1 MDRENRNRKSWYSVL
16 GSFLARR
23 WAGLLLFLVCAG
35 IFALVF
41 SLYDLELEAV
51 LYAGGLCLL
60 LLLAVL
66 AADFCRSL
74 ARRRRYEEIFRN
86 LPLLPEELPATRTE
100 EEADLQ
106 EILKELGR
114 RMEAALTEWENWRQ
128 ESMDYYTTW
137 VHQIK
142 TPISVMRMTLE
153 GEDTE
158 EHRELSAEL
167 FRIEQYVEMV
177 LSYLRLDSDSSDY
190 AFQEYDLVTGGV
202 QYSYLVFSAMK
213 EGDSFRVSR
222 EGTFL
227 DADKIVNLYVITLDE
242 YNGAASTNASLS
254 DGEIILYDS
263 QGDYDASS
271 LKLFDREYQVKAVL
285 EDFPGKS
292 LMAANIAS
300 SYFLVVPDQQEMD
313 EIYAKQKEALTDI
326 ASEPDSFYAFDTDAD
341 QEEQRA
347 FAEALLNLLQ
357 NGDLKS
363 IPDSRVDADAVY
375 LKLYGG
381 FFFLGLFLG
390 VLFLIAAVLIIY
402 YKQISEGFEDRE
414 RFAIMRKVGLS
425 RREVRSAIRS
435 QVLTVF
441 FLPLLTAGI
450 HVAAA
455 FPLMSRLLELLY
467 LSNTRLYMACTAVS
481 FLVFAVFYVIVYL
494 LTARTYYRIV
504 SR

>member
-1 MDRENRNRKSWYSVL
+1 MDRENRNRKSWYSAL

-23 WAGLLLFLVCAG
+23 WAGLLLFLAFAG

-86 LPLLPEELPATRTE
+86 LPLLPEDLPAARTV

-190 AFQEYDLVTGGV
+190 VFQEYDLDSIIRQAVHKYAPLFV
-202 QYSYLVFSAMK
+202 RKKLRLSYEPVNVKVLTDEKWLLFILEQILSNSIK
-213 EGDSFRVSR
+213 YTQEGSVS
-222 EGTFL
+222 
-227 DADKIVNLYVITLDE
+227 ITLTPDKVLNISDTGIGIAPE
-242 YNGAASTNASLS
+242 DLPRIFERGFTGYNGRSDKKST
-254 DGEIILYDS
+254 G
-263 QGDYDASS
+263 
-271 LKLFDREYQVKAVL
+271 
-285 EDFPGKS
+285 
-292 LMAANIAS
+292 
-300 SYFLVVPDQQEMD
+300 
-313 EIYAKQKEALTDI
+313 
-326 ASEPDSFYAFDTDAD
+326 
-341 QEEQRA
+341 
-347 FAEALLNLLQ
+347 
-357 NGDLKS
+357 
-363 IPDSRVDADAVY
+363 
-375 LKLYGG
+375 
-381 FFFLGLFLG
+381 LGLYLCKK
-390 VLFLIAAVLIIY
+390 AAGRLSH
-402 YKQISEGFEDRE
+402 KISVQSKPG
-414 RFAIMRKVGLS
+414 AG
-425 RREVRSAIRS
+425 
-435 QVLTVF
+435 TV
-441 FLPLLTAGI
+441 
-450 HVAAA
+450 
-455 FPLMSRLLELLY
+455 
-467 LSNTRLYMACTAVS
+467 VS
-481 FLVFAVFYVIVYL
+481 IDLDTKML
-494 LTARTYYRIV
+494 RTE
-504 SR
+504 

>member
-66 AADFCRSL
+66 AADFCRSF

-86 LPLLPEELPATRTE
+86 LPLLPEDLPAARTV

-190 AFQEYDLVTGGV
+190 VFQEYDLDSIIRQAVHKYAPLFV
-202 QYSYLVFSAMK
+202 RKKLRLSYEPVNVKVLTDEKWLLFILEQILSNSIK
-213 EGDSFRVSR
+213 YTQEGSVS
-222 EGTFL
+222 
-227 DADKIVNLYVITLDE
+227 ITLTPDKVLNISDTGIGIAPE
-242 YNGAASTNASLS
+242 DLPRIFERGFTGYNGRSDKKST
-254 DGEIILYDS
+254 G
-263 QGDYDASS
+263 
-271 LKLFDREYQVKAVL
+271 
-285 EDFPGKS
+285 
-292 LMAANIAS
+292 
-300 SYFLVVPDQQEMD
+300 
-313 EIYAKQKEALTDI
+313 
-326 ASEPDSFYAFDTDAD
+326 
-341 QEEQRA
+341 
-347 FAEALLNLLQ
+347 
-357 NGDLKS
+357 
-363 IPDSRVDADAVY
+363 
-375 LKLYGG
+375 
-381 FFFLGLFLG
+381 LGLYLCKK
-390 VLFLIAAVLIIY
+390 AAGRLSH
-402 YKQISEGFEDRE
+402 KISVQSKPG
-414 RFAIMRKVGLS
+414 AG
-425 RREVRSAIRS
+425 
-435 QVLTVF
+435 TV
-441 FLPLLTAGI
+441 
-450 HVAAA
+450 
-455 FPLMSRLLELLY
+455 
-467 LSNTRLYMACTAVS
+467 VS
-481 FLVFAVFYVIVYL
+481 IDLDTKML
-494 LTARTYYRIV
+494 RTE
-504 SR
+504 

>member
-23 WAGLLLFLVCAG
+23 WAGLLLFLACAG

-86 LPLLPEELPATRTE
+86 LPLLPEELPAARTV

-106 EILKELGR
+106 EILKELGL

-190 AFQEYDLVTGGV
+190 VFQEYDLDSIIRQAVHKYAPLFV
-202 QYSYLVFSAMK
+202 RKKLRLSYEPVNVKVLTDEKWLLFILEQILSISIK
-213 EGDSFRVSR
+213 YTQEGSVS
-222 EGTFL
+222 
-227 DADKIVNLYVITLDE
+227 ITLTPDKVLNISDTGIGIAPE
-242 YNGAASTNASLS
+242 DLPRIFEKGFTGYNGRSDKKST
-254 DGEIILYDS
+254 G
-263 QGDYDASS
+263 
-271 LKLFDREYQVKAVL
+271 
-285 EDFPGKS
+285 
-292 LMAANIAS
+292 
-300 SYFLVVPDQQEMD
+300 
-313 EIYAKQKEALTDI
+313 
-326 ASEPDSFYAFDTDAD
+326 
-341 QEEQRA
+341 
-347 FAEALLNLLQ
+347 
-357 NGDLKS
+357 
-363 IPDSRVDADAVY
+363 
-375 LKLYGG
+375 
-381 FFFLGLFLG
+381 LGLYLCKK
-390 VLFLIAAVLIIY
+390 AAGRLSH
-402 YKQISEGFEDRE
+402 KISVQSKPG
-414 RFAIMRKVGLS
+414 AG
-425 RREVRSAIRS
+425 
-435 QVLTVF
+435 TV
-441 FLPLLTAGI
+441 
-450 HVAAA
+450 
-455 FPLMSRLLELLY
+455 
-467 LSNTRLYMACTAVS
+467 VS
-481 FLVFAVFYVIVYL
+481 IDLDTKML
-494 LTARTYYRIV
+494 RTE
-504 SR
+504 

>member
-23 WAGLLLFLVCAG
+23 WAGLLLFLACAG

-86 LPLLPEELPATRTE
+86 LPLLPEELPAARTV

-190 AFQEYDLVTGGV
+190 VFQEYDLDSIIRQAVHKYAPLFV
-202 QYSYLVFSAMK
+202 RKKLRLSYEPVNVKVLTDEKWLLFILEQILSISIK
-213 EGDSFRVSR
+213 YTQEGSVS
-222 EGTFL
+222 
-227 DADKIVNLYVITLDE
+227 ITLAPDKVLNISDTGIGIAPE
-242 YNGAASTNASLS
+242 DLPRIFEKGFTGYNGRSDKKST
-254 DGEIILYDS
+254 G
-263 QGDYDASS
+263 
-271 LKLFDREYQVKAVL
+271 
-285 EDFPGKS
+285 
-292 LMAANIAS
+292 
-300 SYFLVVPDQQEMD
+300 
-313 EIYAKQKEALTDI
+313 
-326 ASEPDSFYAFDTDAD
+326 
-341 QEEQRA
+341 
-347 FAEALLNLLQ
+347 
-357 NGDLKS
+357 
-363 IPDSRVDADAVY
+363 
-375 LKLYGG
+375 
-381 FFFLGLFLG
+381 LGLYLCKK
-390 VLFLIAAVLIIY
+390 AAGRLSH
-402 YKQISEGFEDRE
+402 KISVQSKPG
-414 RFAIMRKVGLS
+414 AG
-425 RREVRSAIRS
+425 
-435 QVLTVF
+435 TV
-441 FLPLLTAGI
+441 
-450 HVAAA
+450 
-455 FPLMSRLLELLY
+455 
-467 LSNTRLYMACTAVS
+467 VS
-481 FLVFAVFYVIVYL
+481 IDLDTKML
-494 LTARTYYRIV
+494 RTE
-504 SR
+504 

>member
-1 MDRENRNRKSWYSVL
+1 MDRENRDRKSWYSAL

-86 LPLLPEELPATRTE
+86 LPLLPEELPAARTV

-190 AFQEYDLVTGGV
+190 VFQEYDLDSIIRQAVHKYAPLFV
-202 QYSYLVFSAMK
+202 RKKLRLSYEPVNVKVLTDEKWLLFILEQILSNSIK
-213 EGDSFRVSR
+213 YTQEGSVS
-222 EGTFL
+222 
-227 DADKIVNLYVITLDE
+227 ITLTPDKVLNISDTGIGIAPE
-242 YNGAASTNASLS
+242 DLPRIFEKGFTGYNGRSDKKST
-254 DGEIILYDS
+254 G
-263 QGDYDASS
+263 
-271 LKLFDREYQVKAVL
+271 
-285 EDFPGKS
+285 
-292 LMAANIAS
+292 
-300 SYFLVVPDQQEMD
+300 
-313 EIYAKQKEALTDI
+313 
-326 ASEPDSFYAFDTDAD
+326 
-341 QEEQRA
+341 
-347 FAEALLNLLQ
+347 
-357 NGDLKS
+357 
-363 IPDSRVDADAVY
+363 
-375 LKLYGG
+375 
-381 FFFLGLFLG
+381 LGLYLCKK
-390 VLFLIAAVLIIY
+390 AAGRLSH
-402 YKQISEGFEDRE
+402 KISVQSKPG
-414 RFAIMRKVGLS
+414 AG
-425 RREVRSAIRS
+425 
-435 QVLTVF
+435 TV
-441 FLPLLTAGI
+441 
-450 HVAAA
+450 
-455 FPLMSRLLELLY
+455 
-467 LSNTRLYMACTAVS
+467 VS
-481 FLVFAVFYVIVYL
+481 IDLDTKML
-494 LTARTYYRIV
+494 RTE
-504 SR
+504 

>member
-23 WAGLLLFLVCAG
+23 WAGLLLFLACAG

-86 LPLLPEELPATRTE
+86 LPLLPEELPATRTV

-190 AFQEYDLVTGGV
+190 VFQEYDLDGSFRQAVHKYAPLFVGMRLRLFYEPVNVKVLTDEKWLLFILEQILSNSIKYTQEGSVSITLTPDKVLNISDTGIGIAPEDLPRIFEKGFTGYNGRSDKKSTGLGLYLCKKAAGRLSHKISV
-202 QYSYLVFSAMK
+202 QSKPGAGTVFSI
-213 EGDSFRVSR
+213 D
-222 EGTFL
+222 L
-227 DADKIVNLYVITLDE
+227 DTKML
-242 YNGAASTNASLS
+242 
-254 DGEIILYDS
+254 
-263 QGDYDASS
+263 
-271 LKLFDREYQVKAVL
+271 
-285 EDFPGKS
+285 
-292 LMAANIAS
+292 
-300 SYFLVVPDQQEMD
+300 
-313 EIYAKQKEALTDI
+313 
-326 ASEPDSFYAFDTDAD
+326 
-341 QEEQRA
+341 
-347 FAEALLNLLQ
+347 
-357 NGDLKS
+357 
-363 IPDSRVDADAVY
+363 
-375 LKLYGG
+375 
-381 FFFLGLFLG
+381 
-390 VLFLIAAVLIIY
+390 
-402 YKQISEGFEDRE
+402 
-414 RFAIMRKVGLS
+414 
-425 RREVRSAIRS
+425 
-435 QVLTVF
+435 
-441 FLPLLTAGI
+441 
-450 HVAAA
+450 
-455 FPLMSRLLELLY
+455 
-467 LSNTRLYMACTAVS
+467 
-481 FLVFAVFYVIVYL
+481 
-494 LTARTYYRIV
+494 RTE
-504 SR
+504 

>member
-23 WAGLLLFLVCAG
+23 WAGLLLFLACAG

-86 LPLLPEELPATRTE
+86 LPLLPEDLPAARTV

-190 AFQEYDLVTGGV
+190 VFQEYDLDSIIRQAVHKYAPLFV
-202 QYSYLVFSAMK
+202 RKKLRLSYEPVNVKVLTDEKWLLFILEQILSNSIK
-213 EGDSFRVSR
+213 YTQEGSVSI
-222 EGTFL
+222 TL
-227 DADKIVNLYVITLDE
+227 TPDKILNISDTGIGIAPEDLPRIFERGFTG
-242 YNGAASTNASLS
+242 YNGRSDKKST
-254 DGEIILYDS
+254 G
-263 QGDYDASS
+263 
-271 LKLFDREYQVKAVL
+271 
-285 EDFPGKS
+285 
-292 LMAANIAS
+292 
-300 SYFLVVPDQQEMD
+300 
-313 EIYAKQKEALTDI
+313 
-326 ASEPDSFYAFDTDAD
+326 
-341 QEEQRA
+341 
-347 FAEALLNLLQ
+347 
-357 NGDLKS
+357 
-363 IPDSRVDADAVY
+363 
-375 LKLYGG
+375 
-381 FFFLGLFLG
+381 LGLYLCKKAAG
-390 VLFLIAAVLIIY
+390 RLSHKISVQSKPGAGTVVSIVLDTKML
-402 YKQISEGFEDRE
+402 
-414 RFAIMRKVGLS
+414 
-425 RREVRSAIRS
+425 
-435 QVLTVF
+435 
-441 FLPLLTAGI
+441 
-450 HVAAA
+450 
-455 FPLMSRLLELLY
+455 
-467 LSNTRLYMACTAVS
+467 
-481 FLVFAVFYVIVYL
+481 
-494 LTARTYYRIV
+494 RTE
-504 SR
+504 

>member
-1 MDRENRNRKSWYSVL
+1 MDRENRNRKSWYSAL

-86 LPLLPEELPATRTE
+86 LPLLPEELPAARTV

-190 AFQEYDLVTGGV
+190 VFQEYDLDSIIRQAVHKYAPLFV
-202 QYSYLVFSAMK
+202 RKKLRLSYEPVNVKVLTDEKWLLFILEQILSNSIK
-213 EGDSFRVSR
+213 YTQEGSVS
-222 EGTFL
+222 
-227 DADKIVNLYVITLDE
+227 ITLTPDKVLNISDTGIGIAPE
-242 YNGAASTNASLS
+242 DLPRIFEKGFTGYNGRSDKKST
-254 DGEIILYDS
+254 G
-263 QGDYDASS
+263 
-271 LKLFDREYQVKAVL
+271 
-285 EDFPGKS
+285 
-292 LMAANIAS
+292 
-300 SYFLVVPDQQEMD
+300 
-313 EIYAKQKEALTDI
+313 
-326 ASEPDSFYAFDTDAD
+326 
-341 QEEQRA
+341 
-347 FAEALLNLLQ
+347 
-357 NGDLKS
+357 
-363 IPDSRVDADAVY
+363 
-375 LKLYGG
+375 
-381 FFFLGLFLG
+381 LGLYLCKK
-390 VLFLIAAVLIIY
+390 AAGRLSH
-402 YKQISEGFEDRE
+402 KISVQSKPG
-414 RFAIMRKVGLS
+414 AG
-425 RREVRSAIRS
+425 
-435 QVLTVF
+435 TV
-441 FLPLLTAGI
+441 
-450 HVAAA
+450 
-455 FPLMSRLLELLY
+455 
-467 LSNTRLYMACTAVS
+467 VS
-481 FLVFAVFYVIVYL
+481 IDLDTKML
-494 LTARTYYRIV
+494 RTE
-504 SR
+504 

>member
-1 MDRENRNRKSWYSVL
+1 MDRENRNRKSWYSAL

-86 LPLLPEELPATRTE
+86 LPLLPEDLPAARTV

-190 AFQEYDLVTGGV
+190 VFQEYDLDSIIRQAVHKYAPLFV
-202 QYSYLVFSAMK
+202 RKKLRLSYEPVNVKVLTDEKWLLFILEQILSNSIK
-213 EGDSFRVSR
+213 YTQEGSVS
-222 EGTFL
+222 
-227 DADKIVNLYVITLDE
+227 ITLAPDKVLNISDTGIGIAPE
-242 YNGAASTNASLS
+242 DLPRIFEKGFTGYNGRSDKKST
-254 DGEIILYDS
+254 G
-263 QGDYDASS
+263 
-271 LKLFDREYQVKAVL
+271 
-285 EDFPGKS
+285 
-292 LMAANIAS
+292 
-300 SYFLVVPDQQEMD
+300 
-313 EIYAKQKEALTDI
+313 
-326 ASEPDSFYAFDTDAD
+326 
-341 QEEQRA
+341 
-347 FAEALLNLLQ
+347 
-357 NGDLKS
+357 
-363 IPDSRVDADAVY
+363 
-375 LKLYGG
+375 
-381 FFFLGLFLG
+381 LGLYLCKK
-390 VLFLIAAVLIIY
+390 AAGRLSH
-402 YKQISEGFEDRE
+402 KISVQSKPG
-414 RFAIMRKVGLS
+414 AG
-425 RREVRSAIRS
+425 
-435 QVLTVF
+435 TV
-441 FLPLLTAGI
+441 
-450 HVAAA
+450 
-455 FPLMSRLLELLY
+455 
-467 LSNTRLYMACTAVS
+467 VS
-481 FLVFAVFYVIVYL
+481 IDLDTKML
-494 LTARTYYRIV
+494 RTE
-504 SR
+504 

>member
-1 MDRENRNRKSWYSVL
+1 MDRENRNRKSWYSAL

-23 WAGLLLFLVCAG
+23 WAGLLLFLAFAG

-86 LPLLPEELPATRTE
+86 LPLLPEELPAARTV

-190 AFQEYDLVTGGV
+190 VFQEYDLDSIIRQAVHKYAPLFV
-202 QYSYLVFSAMK
+202 RKKLRLSYEPVNVKVLTDEKWLLFILEQILSNSIK
-213 EGDSFRVSR
+213 YTQEGSVS
-222 EGTFL
+222 
-227 DADKIVNLYVITLDE
+227 ITLTPDKVLNISDTGIGIAPE
-242 YNGAASTNASLS
+242 DLPRIFERGFTGYNGRSDKKST
-254 DGEIILYDS
+254 G
-263 QGDYDASS
+263 
-271 LKLFDREYQVKAVL
+271 
-285 EDFPGKS
+285 
-292 LMAANIAS
+292 
-300 SYFLVVPDQQEMD
+300 
-313 EIYAKQKEALTDI
+313 
-326 ASEPDSFYAFDTDAD
+326 
-341 QEEQRA
+341 
-347 FAEALLNLLQ
+347 
-357 NGDLKS
+357 
-363 IPDSRVDADAVY
+363 
-375 LKLYGG
+375 
-381 FFFLGLFLG
+381 LGLYLCKK
-390 VLFLIAAVLIIY
+390 AAGRLSH
-402 YKQISEGFEDRE
+402 KISVQSKPG
-414 RFAIMRKVGLS
+414 AG
-425 RREVRSAIRS
+425 
-435 QVLTVF
+435 TV
-441 FLPLLTAGI
+441 
-450 HVAAA
+450 
-455 FPLMSRLLELLY
+455 
-467 LSNTRLYMACTAVS
+467 VS
-481 FLVFAVFYVIVYL
+481 IDLDTKML
-494 LTARTYYRIV
+494 RTE
-504 SR
+504 

>member
-1 MDRENRNRKSWYSVL
+1 MDRENRNRKSWYSAL

-23 WAGLLLFLVCAG
+23 WAGLLLFLACAG

-86 LPLLPEELPATRTE
+86 LPLLPEELPAARTV

-190 AFQEYDLVTGGV
+190 VFQEYDLDSIIRQAVHKYAPLFV
-202 QYSYLVFSAMK
+202 RKKLRLSYEPVNVKVLTDEKWLLFILEQILSNSIK
-213 EGDSFRVSR
+213 YTQEGSVS
-222 EGTFL
+222 
-227 DADKIVNLYVITLDE
+227 ITLAPDKVLNISDTGIGIAPE
-242 YNGAASTNASLS
+242 DLPRIFEKGFTGYNGRSDKKST
-254 DGEIILYDS
+254 G
-263 QGDYDASS
+263 
-271 LKLFDREYQVKAVL
+271 
-285 EDFPGKS
+285 
-292 LMAANIAS
+292 
-300 SYFLVVPDQQEMD
+300 
-313 EIYAKQKEALTDI
+313 
-326 ASEPDSFYAFDTDAD
+326 
-341 QEEQRA
+341 
-347 FAEALLNLLQ
+347 
-357 NGDLKS
+357 
-363 IPDSRVDADAVY
+363 
-375 LKLYGG
+375 
-381 FFFLGLFLG
+381 LGLYLCKK
-390 VLFLIAAVLIIY
+390 AAGRLSH
-402 YKQISEGFEDRE
+402 KISVQSKPG
-414 RFAIMRKVGLS
+414 AG
-425 RREVRSAIRS
+425 
-435 QVLTVF
+435 TV
-441 FLPLLTAGI
+441 
-450 HVAAA
+450 
-455 FPLMSRLLELLY
+455 
-467 LSNTRLYMACTAVS
+467 VS
-481 FLVFAVFYVIVYL
+481 IDLDTKML
-494 LTARTYYRIV
+494 RTE
-504 SR
+504 